1 MLRKGIVILALCL
14 LPAVCQ
20 AQARG
25 PFELTLGGS
34 GANGSRFDGFTG
46 AINGSIGYFFNDSL
60 ELSARQSLDYTDV
73 GVGKSING
81 STRVALDLHFPLGDQ
96 GQFLPF
102 VGVNVGYVY
111 GDNVNDTWE
120 GAPEAGLKW
129 FVNNTTFV
137 FISVEYQIFFDRH
150 SSTGQNFSD
159 GQFVY
164 GLGIGFRF

>member
-1 MLRKGIVILALCL
+1 MLRKGIVLAVLCL
-14 LPAVCQ
+14 LPAVAQ

-46 AINGSIGYFFNDSL
+46 SIQGSICYFFTESL
-60 ELSARQSLDYTDV
+60 ELVVRQSLDYTDV
-73 GVGKSING
+73 GVPKQING
-81 STRVALDLHFPLGDQ
+81 STRVAFDVHFPLGDQ

-111 GDNVNDTWE
+111 GDSVHDTWE
-120 GAPEAGLKW
+120 GAPEAGIKW
-129 FVNNTTFV
+129 FVNQTTF
-137 FISVEYQIFFDRH
+137 IYGTIEYQIFFDRH
-150 SSTGQNFSD
+150 SSTSQNFSE